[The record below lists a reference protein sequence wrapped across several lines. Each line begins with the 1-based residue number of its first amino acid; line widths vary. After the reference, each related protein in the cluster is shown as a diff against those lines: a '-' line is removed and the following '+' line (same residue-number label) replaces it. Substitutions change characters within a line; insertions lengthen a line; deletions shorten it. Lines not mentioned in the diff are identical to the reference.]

1 VRALPVRS
9 RSNSAVAIAP
19 YRWMPAMKSAIAGP
33 DFTGGASGY
42 PVVSITPVIAC
53 TVKSIAG

>member
-1 VRALPVRS
+1 
-9 RSNSAVAIAP
+9 
-19 YRWMPAMKSAIAGP
+19 MKSAIAGP